1 MSNYQFSSDLVNDV
15 LFRADEPIDGTSD
28 FQSKAVEYINRAYQA
43 IWTGG
48 AELDPSIN
56 EDWWWLRK
64 DPPGVLTIEP
74 KIVAGTA
81 SVTNNSTAIE
91 FSSSPAKDLDDW
103 FFKVDDEP
111 DVFRISAHTAAASG
125 ATLDAV
131 FTGDTATA
139 ASYKVFKLE
148 YTLATDALK
157 VVGPMRVYQDGRKSV
172 DGVSLSSLDARY
184 PIASAN
190 GGTPDEFANVTE
202 QKVRFNR
209 YGGATGTELIRAEYD
224 YMRVPAALTSGAAE
238 EPAVPL
244 QYRRIIA
251 DYGAALLHEDKDD
264 DRSKTAAALAKSGLK
279 AMEVENRARLTQYS
293 RNMGKII
300 PRQSMAAE
308 NIGPLRTSAGL
319 IIG

>member
-1 MSNYQFSSDLVNDV
+1 MSNYQFSADLVNDA
-15 LFRADEPIDGTSD
+15 LFRAGEAIDGTSE
-28 FQSKAVEYINRAYQA
+28 FQSKSVEYINRAYQA

-64 DPPGVLTIEP
+64 DPPGVITVEP
-74 KIVAGTA
+74 KIIAGTV

-91 FSSSPAKDLDDW
+91 FSSAPAKDLDNW
-103 FFKVDDEP
+103 FLKTDNEP

-131 FTGDTATA
+131 FTGSTATG

-148 YTLATDALK
+148 YTLATDVLK
-157 VVGPMRVYQDGRKSV
+157 IVGPMRVYQGGKTSV
-172 DGVSLSSLDARY
+172 DGVEIHSMDRKY
-184 PIASAN
+184 PIGSVR

-202 QKVRFNR
+202 QKIRFNR
-209 YGGATGTELIRAEYD
+209 YGGATGTELIRVEYD

-244 QYRRIIA
+244 QYRRIIS
-251 DYGAALLHEDKDD
+251 DYGTALLHEDKDD
-264 DRSKTAAALAKSGLK
+264 DRALTAASLAKNGLK
-279 AMEVENRARLTQYS
+279 AMEVENRARLTMYS